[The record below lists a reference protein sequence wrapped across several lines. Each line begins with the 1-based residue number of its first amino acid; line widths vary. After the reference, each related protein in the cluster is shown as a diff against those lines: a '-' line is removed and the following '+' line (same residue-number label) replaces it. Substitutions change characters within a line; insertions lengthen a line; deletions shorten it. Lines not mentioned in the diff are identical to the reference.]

1 MQKNGRCL
9 TIFTFFSLK
18 NLTILSKKKKKKNP
32 ALMLDAMMSNPQLLV
47 QKQQLY
53 YVPCE
58 EPD

>member
-1 MQKNGRCL
+1 VLDNFYIFFSQKSYYFEQKN
-9 TIFTFFSLK
+9 
-18 NLTILSKKKKKKNP
+18 KKKNP

>member
-18 NLTILSKKKKKKNP
+18 NLTILSKKTKKYP

>member
-18 NLTILSKKKKKKNP
+18 NLTILSKKIKKNP